1 MREKLTKVTQEI
13 IFVFNEQKLLILQ
26 QLYECK
32 DEVCGCDLIDKIGI
46 TKDLLSYHI
55 RSLRERGYI
64 EEVKCGQRK
73 KYSITKAKLPL
84 VREILKTARLI

>member
-1 MREKLTKVTQEI
+1 MSKKLTKITEEI
-13 IFVFNEQKLLILQ
+13 IFVFNEHKLLILKE
-26 QLYECK
+26 LYECK

-55 RSLRERGYI
+55 RSLREREYI

-73 KYSITKAKLPL
+73 KYSITKTKLPL
-84 VREILKTARLI
+84 VKEILRTARLI